1 MPDHS
6 IAAGRGAKRLDL
18 AARFWYTCSGMQK
31 QWYTIEGGRR
41 LEGTVTISGAK
52 NAAVAMI
59 PAAILA
65 GECCILENLPH
76 IQDVEALR
84 TILQRLGAT
93 VDETSG
99 DCLRIDPTTLSTTR
113 ATFPAVSDMRAS
125 YYLLGALL
133 GRYGEVEL
141 ALPGG
146 CEIGAR
152 PIDQHIKG
160 MRALGAEVHVD
171 EEAHLLTAR
180 AAKLRGAEIFF
191 DVVSVGATI
200 NVMLAACRAEGQTV
214 LTGVAKEP
222 HVVDVANFL
231 NMMGASVRGAGT
243 DVIRIN
249 GREKLHGC
257 GYAVI
262 PDQIETGTFMIAA
275 AATGGDVVIKN
286 VIPTHMEATSAKLME
301 SGARVI
307 EGDDGRDF
315 YLRVVMDG
323 RPRPVN
329 IKTMVYPG
337 FPTDLQQPMMAY
349 LSTAAGVSTVTENI
363 FENRFN
369 HVREL
374 RRMGASISLRERVAR
389 IKGVNALR
397 GAQIYASDLRA
408 GAALIIA
415 GLMASGRTQV
425 HNIEFIDRGYEYLD
439 QKLTALGA
447 SIRRE
452 AR

>member
-1 MPDHS
+1 
-6 IAAGRGAKRLDL
+6 
-18 AARFWYTCSGMQK
+18 MQK

-76 IQDVEALR
+76 IEDVR
-84 TILQRLGAT
+84 TLKSILEGLGAS
-93 VDETSG
+93 VDFTSG
-99 DCLRIDPTTLSTTR
+99 DCMRINPTITTTK
-113 ATFPAVSDMRAS
+113 ATSPAVSAMRAS

-146 CEIGAR
+146 CVIGRR

-160 MRALGAEVHVD
+160 MRALGAEVTVN
-171 EEAHLLTAR
+171 EETNTLTAR
-180 AAKLRGAEIFF
+180 AKKLVGAEIFF
-191 DVVSVGATI
+191 DLVSVGATI

-214 LTGVAKEP
+214 LANVAKEP

-249 GREKLHGC
+249 GRPNLHGC

-275 AATGGDVVIKN
+275 AATRGDVVIKN
-286 VIPTHMEATSAKLME
+286 VIPTHMEAVSAKLME

-315 YLRVVMDG
+315 YLRVVMND
-323 RPRPVN
+323 RPRPIN

-349 LSTAAGVSTVTENI
+349 LTTAAGQSTVVENL
-363 FENRFN
+363 FEDRFN

-374 RRMGASISLRERVAR
+374 RRMGASISLREQVAR
-389 IKGVNALR
+389 IKGVNGLH
-397 GAQIYASDLRA
+397 GADIYASDLRA
-408 GAALIIA
+408 GAALIVA
-415 GLMASGRTQV
+415 SLMAQGVSHV
-425 HNIEFIDRGYEYLD
+425 HNIGYIDRGYEYLD
-439 QKLTALGA
+439 KKLCAVGA

-452 AR
+452 EK

>member
-1 MPDHS
+1 
-6 IAAGRGAKRLDL
+6 
-18 AARFWYTCSGMQK
+18 
-31 QWYTIEGGRR
+31 
-41 LEGTVTISGAK
+41 
-52 NAAVAMI
+52 
-59 PAAILA
+59 
-65 GECCILENLPH
+65 
-76 IQDVEALR
+76 
-84 TILQRLGAT
+84 
-93 VDETSG
+93 
-99 DCLRIDPTTLSTTR
+99 
-113 ATFPAVSDMRAS
+113 
-125 YYLLGALL
+125 
-133 GRYGEVEL
+133 
-141 ALPGG
+141 
-146 CEIGAR
+146 
-152 PIDQHIKG
+152 

-171 EEAHLLTAR
+171 EQTNTLTAR
-180 AAKLRGAEIFF
+180 ARRLHGAEVFF

-249 GREKLHGC
+249 GRQKLHGC

-315 YLRVVMDG
+315 YLRVVMEG
-323 RPRPVN
+323 RARPVN

-349 LSTAAGVSTVTENI
+349 LSTAGGISTVTENI

-389 IKGVNALR
+389 VKGVNALH

-408 GAALIIA
+408 GASLIIA
-415 GLMASGRTQV
+415 GLMAEGRTQV

-439 QKLTALGA
+439 QKLSALGA

-452 AR
+452 TR